1 MSTSIPRRTPRRSCS
16 SVASAACNCATCI
29 YLMSLFYGV
38 SRKLTA
44 RCSQA
49 TRLPEGLN
57 AIQLQDVQGP
67 LSTFLRNLGLSLPH
81 EDARTIRFDTQLSA
95 LTSNAYRLNLKPD
108 SQSTSWGIE
117 MSSASRRWAA
127 KVLPCS
133 VVPLT
138 YMFLFE
144 RLHSN
149 SLMNASPPFMLLCLL
164 PGERGALYTI
174 LDLPTSSS
182 GCIGFCMKLRRT
194 VLLHPIGQPVDPRV
208 RVVAKRLPETG
219 LASYGAQE
227 ECRRRMKTK

>member
-1 MSTSIPRRTPRRSCS
+1 MRMTSFLC
-16 SVASAACNCATCI
+16 
-29 YLMSLFYGV
+29 
-38 SRKLTA
+38 
-44 RCSQA
+44 
-49 TRLPEGLN
+49 
-57 AIQLQDVQGP
+57 QDVQGP

-149 SLMNASPPFMLLCLL
+149 SLMNASPLFMLLCLL
-164 PGERGALYTI
+164 PGGERGALYTI

-182 GCIGFCMKLRRT
+182 GCIGCCMKLRRT
-194 VLLHPIGQPVDPRV
+194 VLLHSIGQPVDPRV
-208 RVVAKRLPETG
+208 RVVAKLLPQTG
-219 LASYGAQE
+219 RASNGVQAQAGYG
-227 ECRRRMKTK
+227 RRMKTVFMRRLSVTNEAVSVPLTSRDLAWRSLSRGLELSKIWRQ